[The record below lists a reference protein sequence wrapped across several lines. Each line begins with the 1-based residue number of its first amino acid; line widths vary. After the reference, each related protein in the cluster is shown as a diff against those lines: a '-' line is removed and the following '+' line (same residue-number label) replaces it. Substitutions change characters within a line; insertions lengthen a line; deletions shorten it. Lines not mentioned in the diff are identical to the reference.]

1 MGPIPS
7 VTATF
12 VQGAG
17 VAFVPPDDPSA
28 LAQAVLALLN
38 DPDRQA
44 RMAAVGR
51 RYVEQRFSWRHITD
65 RLREWVVTEKA
76 SIHHAHSRVL

>member
-1 MGPIPS
+1 
-7 VTATF
+7 
-12 VQGAG
+12 
-17 VAFVPPDDPSA
+17 
-28 LAQAVLALLN
+28 LN

-44 RMAAVGR
+44 RMAALGR

-76 SIHHAHSRVL
+76 SIHHAHSRIL